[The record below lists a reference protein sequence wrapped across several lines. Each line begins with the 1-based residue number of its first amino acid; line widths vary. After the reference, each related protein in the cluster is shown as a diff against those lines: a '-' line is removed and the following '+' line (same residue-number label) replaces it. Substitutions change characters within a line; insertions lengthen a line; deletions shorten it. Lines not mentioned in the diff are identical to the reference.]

1 VSEGWRGDLL
11 RLGAVLSA
19 AAAVVHLSVAR
30 LHFDEYWLFGV
41 LFVVSGVLQL
51 AWAALIWR
59 RRDDRRLLLA
69 GVVLQLGIVLVWVV
83 SRTAGLPYGPEPWD
97 PESVGPLDAVCSLD
111 EVLIAVLAAVSVW
124 AVRRRRLLVDG
135 LEAFALIATAGT
147 WFMLAAGAGH
157 GH

>member
-1 VSEGWRGDLL
+1 VSQAWRGDLL

-30 LHFDEYWLFGV
+30 VHFDEYWLFGV
-41 LFVVSGVLQL
+41 LFVASGVLQL
-51 AWAALIWR
+51 AWAVLIWR
-59 RRDDRRLLLA
+59 RRDDRRLLVAGLA
-69 GVVLQLGIVLVWVV
+69 LQLGIVVVWVA
-83 SRTAGLPYGPEPWD
+83 SRTTGLPDGPERWK

-111 EVLIAVLAAVSVW
+111 EVLIVVLGAVAVRAA
-124 AVRRRRLLVDG
+124 RRRRGVVDG

-147 WFMLAAGAGH
+147 WFLLAAGAGH